1 MNFNNLALDLREIE
15 KEHPENPLDYFKEKK
30 LCLFN
35 ACLEKYF
42 PGVRWGF
49 QDLLEE
55 LQLESST
62 CLNQS
67 CCSGT
72 FFQRNLITRAQFS
85 AINERNLSEM
95 NQQAEIAFISCN
107 GCYNS
112 LLRGR
117 DFLKNPEV
125 RGKTQE
131 ILNSVSK
138 KVEGERYPGI
148 YKILENPKL
157 KLVHD
162 LDFLYLIRNDVLN
175 TLKFDL
181 KDLKVAV
188 HYGCHYLNLSRDK
201 KTLDSYLGS
210 KTKFEELIELFGGVP
225 VDYQERESCCGW
237 GASQLLIN
245 PREALKITYNKLKS
259 AENVG
264 ADFLLMPCPTCLYT
278 LSKPEY
284 RDNIEKWFGEK
295 LEIPTIHLNELISIL
310 RGCEKERCISL
321 TQKTPRLEEIFE
333 IITEDK

>member
-1 MNFNNLALDLREIE
+1 MNLNSLALDLREIE

-62 CLNQS
+62 CINQS

-95 NQQAEIAFISCN
+95 NQQADIAFFSCN

-138 KVEGERYPGI
+138 KIGGERYPGI
-148 YKILENPKL
+148 YKIL
-157 KLVHD
+157 
-162 LDFLYLIRNDVLN
+162 
-175 TLKFDL
+175 
-181 KDLKVAV
+181 
-188 HYGCHYLNLSRDK
+188 
-201 KTLDSYLGS
+201 
-210 KTKFEELIELFGGVP
+210 
-225 VDYQERESCCGW
+225 
-237 GASQLLIN
+237 
-245 PREALKITYNKLKS
+245 
-259 AENVG
+259 
-264 ADFLLMPCPTCLYT
+264 
-278 LSKPEY
+278 
-284 RDNIEKWFGEK
+284 
-295 LEIPTIHLNELISIL
+295 
-310 RGCEKERCISL
+310 
-321 TQKTPRLEEIFE
+321 
-333 IITEDK
+333 